1 MPNKKIIPLNQ
12 QEQATLI
19 DLAGKKLSLK
29 EISYIMKHNGNDI
42 EDSESNSNAYEQGKA
57 DRKNEVAE
65 LLLDKCRQGDTRAII
80 FYLKCHGWV
89 EGKNVDITN
98 SDGSLGNSNNSITSL
113 ISEIKA
119 RQ

>member
-1 MPNKKIIPLNQ
+1 MNKSKSNQLNQ

-29 EISYIMKHNGNDI
+29 EISYIMKHSDNGIDINDA
-42 EDSESNSNAYEQGKA
+42 NNNAYEQGKA
-57 DRKNEVAE
+57 DRKAEVAE

-98 SDGSLGNSNNSITSL
+98 SDGSLVNSSASIASL
-113 ISEIKA
+113 VSEINS